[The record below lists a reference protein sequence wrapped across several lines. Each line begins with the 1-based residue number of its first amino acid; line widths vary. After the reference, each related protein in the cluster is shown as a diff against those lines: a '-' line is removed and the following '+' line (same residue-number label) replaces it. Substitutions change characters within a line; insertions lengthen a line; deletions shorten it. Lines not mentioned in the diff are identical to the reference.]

1 MNTSRQTRDAF
12 YPTLVAGALAI
23 IGLAAFAPAGEAESH
38 GAAMPLMA
46 PPLVAMM
53 GPAAHS
59 PTSTLVVDVDGAAL
73 VAMSIANYDR

>member
-1 MNTSRQTRDAF
+1 MNTPRQTRNAF
-12 YPTLVAGALAI
+12 YPTLAAGALAI

-38 GAAMPLMA
+38 GATMPLM
-46 PPLVAMM
+46 VASM
-53 GPAAHS
+53 GPTAHS